1 MCRVRVSA
9 KEPVKDWD
17 SEGLLCVHSPV
28 LCPDMFSGGRST
40 PTQQRLPSTLL
51 PNSQQL
57 RNSKVSPCLVGAGL
71 GSEPG
76 VSLEANCAQ
85 TAVVLANYLFHMG
98 SCEIVIS
105 NNNISQPNSMQD
117 IVS

>member
-1 MCRVRVSA
+1 MSTHLCCALTCSQGAGQPRHSS
-9 KEPVKDWD
+9 D
-17 SEGLLCVHSPV
+17 SPPLC
-28 LCPDMFSGGRST
+28 
-40 PTQQRLPSTLL
+40 L